1 MAGKVVCIKIGYS
14 VTQVAEMDQDTRNLR
29 IRQSFLFETPEQVID
44 EEGVHV
50 TDEFVEKIKSGMAEN
65 GITSTRVIFTIF
77 SNRVANRD
85 ITLPLVKEKKI
96 QPMLIANS
104 KEYFPVDLTKYQL
117 VYRVISTDK
126 TKKQME
132 LSVFAVP
139 NTIVES
145 YQALAKALQLQLVD
159 LDYYGNSVY
168 QAMMHGMSQELSAT
182 LCIEDNSSMITV
194 IQNGRTVLQRSIGY
208 GIDEAVETLRRS
220 AIMNQGTTYLQAL
233 QTMQKNTCFHSV
245 LKGESEGESISM
257 NPRGES
263 AKDSVTKSLT
273 MLIGNVSRVL
283 DYFTSR
289 HSDIE
294 LKEISLVGLGA
305 ACLGL
310 DQLLGNEL
318 GIPVKVPGKASGWG
332 STGDVY
338 YALMGAT
345 IKPLKFVLEKEEKK
359 KTPEDGESL
368 RTPVLVASLCAGVAV
383 ILCVA
388 GLLMNVVTEHKNNV
402 MKKEIKEKQDVVS
415 VYNEYIQVKEL
426 NDNLLKMDGMT
437 EVPNSAFLDFI
448 AQMEEKMPS
457 DLMVSNLSASAD
469 GITMSVTTKS
479 KESAAEAIM
488 QLRTFDCLGNIEC
501 SGVSEQE
508 DDNGGKQETFDI
520 SVTYDTSASGEDTQ
534 AEEQNADTQSQ
545 KMQSTQQQ

>member
-220 AIMNQGTTYLQAL
+220 AIMNQGTNYLQAL
-233 QTMQKNTCFHSV
+233 QTMQKNTCFHSL

-263 AKDSVTKSLT
+263 TKDSVTKSLT

-318 GIPVKVPGKASGWG
+318 GIPVKVPEKASGWG

-388 GLLMNVVTEHKNNV
+388 GLLMNVFTAASNRS
-402 MKKEIKEKQDVVS
+402 MKKQIEDKKDAIT
-415 VYNEYIQVKEL
+415 VYNEYIQSKALYDGLTKMGDMTKE
-426 NDNLLKMDGMT
+426 
-437 EVPNSAFLDFI
+437 PNSDFLNFLR
-448 AQMEEKMPS
+448 QMEENMPS
-457 DLMVSNLSASAD
+457 DLLVSKLTASAQ
-469 GITMSVTTKS
+469 GITMSVETKT

-488 QLRTFDCLGNIEC
+488 QLRTFDCLGVIDCSEVKENIND
-501 SGVSEQE
+501 SGEKAE
-508 DDNGGKQETFDI
+508 LFDI
-520 SVTYDTSASGEDTQ
+520 TVTYDNTSETETQ
-534 AEEQNADTQSQ
+534 EQPAEQETAQE
-545 KMQSTQQQ
+545 

>member
-50 TDEFVEKIKSGMAEN
+50 TDEFVEKIKRGMAEN

-233 QTMQKNTCFHSV
+233 QTMQKNTCFHSL

-318 GIPVKVPGKASGWG
+318 GIPVKVPEKASGWG

-520 SVTYDTSASGEDTQ
+520 SVTYDTSTSGEDTQ
-534 AEEQNADTQSQ
+534 TGEQNADTQSQ

>member
-194 IQNGRTVLQRSIGY
+194 IQNDRTVLQRSIGY

-220 AIMNQGTTYLQAL
+220 AIMNQGTTYFQAL
-233 QTMQKNTCFHSV
+233 QTMQKNTCFHSL

-318 GIPVKVPGKASGWG
+318 GIPVKVPEKASGWG

-388 GLLMNVVTEHKNNV
+388 GLLMNVATEHKNNV

-534 AEEQNADTQSQ
+534 TGEQNADTQSQ

>member
-29 IRQSFLFETPEQVID
+29 IRQNFLFETPEQVID

-220 AIMNQGTTYLQAL
+220 PIMNQGTTYLQAL

-388 GLLMNVVTEHKNNV
+388 GLLMNVFTAASNRS
-402 MKKEIKEKQDVVS
+402 MKKQIEDKKDAIT
-415 VYNEYIQVKEL
+415 VYNEYIQSKALYDGLTKMGDMTKE
-426 NDNLLKMDGMT
+426 
-437 EVPNSAFLDFI
+437 PNSDFLNFLR
-448 AQMEEKMPS
+448 QMEEKMPS
-457 DLMVSNLSASAD
+457 DLLVSKFTASAQ
-469 GITMSVTTKS
+469 GITMSVETKT

-488 QLRTFDCLGNIEC
+488 QLRTFDCLGVIDCSEVKENIND
-501 SGVSEQE
+501 SGEKSEL
-508 DDNGGKQETFDI
+508 FDI
-520 SVTYDTSASGEDTQ
+520 TVTYDNTSETETQ
-534 AEEQNADTQSQ
+534 EQPAEQETTQE
-545 KMQSTQQQ
+545 

>member
-50 TDEFVEKIKSGMAEN
+50 TDEFVEKIKSGMTEN

-145 YQALAKALQLQLVD
+145 YQALAKTLQLQLVD

-233 QTMQKNTCFHSV
+233 QTMQKNTCFHSL

-257 NPRGES
+257 NPRGGS

-305 ACLGL
+305 ACLEL

-388 GLLMNVVTEHKNNV
+388 GLLMNVFTAASNRS
-402 MKKEIKEKQDVVS
+402 MKKQIEDKKDAIT
-415 VYNEYIQVKEL
+415 VYNEYIQSKALYDGLTKMGDMTKE
-426 NDNLLKMDGMT
+426 
-437 EVPNSAFLDFI
+437 PNSDFLNFLR
-448 AQMEEKMPS
+448 QMEEKMPS
-457 DLMVSNLSASAD
+457 DLLVSKLTASAQ
-469 GITMSVTTKS
+469 GITMSVETKT

-488 QLRTFDCLGNIEC
+488 QLRTFDCLGVIDCSEVKENIND
-501 SGVSEQE
+501 SGEKAE
-508 DDNGGKQETFDI
+508 LFDI
-520 SVTYDTSASGEDTQ
+520 TVTYDNTSETETQ
-534 AEEQNADTQSQ
+534 EQPAEQETTQE
-545 KMQSTQQQ
+545 

>member
-65 GITSTRVIFTIF
+65 GITTTRVIFTIF

-233 QTMQKNTCFHSV
+233 QTMQKNTCFHSL

-388 GLLMNVVTEHKNNV
+388 GLLMNVFTAASNRS
-402 MKKEIKEKQDVVS
+402 MKKQIEDKKDAIT
-415 VYNEYIQVKEL
+415 VYNEYIQSKALYDGLTKMGDMTKE
-426 NDNLLKMDGMT
+426 
-437 EVPNSAFLDFI
+437 PNSDFLNFLR
-448 AQMEEKMPS
+448 QMEENMPS
-457 DLMVSNLSASAD
+457 DLLVSKLTASAR
-469 GITMSVTTKS
+469 GITMSVETKT

-488 QLRTFDCLGNIEC
+488 QLRTFDCLGVIDCSEVKENIND
-501 SGVSEQE
+501 SGEKAE
-508 DDNGGKQETFDI
+508 LFDI
-520 SVTYDTSASGEDTQ
+520 TVTYDNTSETETQ
-534 AEEQNADTQSQ
+534 EQPAEQETAQE
-545 KMQSTQQQ
+545 

>member
-388 GLLMNVVTEHKNNV
+388 GLLMNVFTAASNRS
-402 MKKEIKEKQDVVS
+402 MKKQIEDKKDVIT
-415 VYNEYIQVKEL
+415 VYNEYIQSKALYDGLTKMLDMTKE
-426 NDNLLKMDGMT
+426 
-437 EVPNSAFLDFI
+437 PNSDFLNFLR
-448 AQMEEKMPS
+448 QMEEKMPS
-457 DLMVSNLSASAD
+457 DLLVSKLTASAQ
-469 GITMSVTTKS
+469 GITMSVETKT

-488 QLRTFDCLGNIEC
+488 QLRTFDCLGVIDCSEVKENIND
-501 SGVSEQE
+501 SGEKSEL
-508 DDNGGKQETFDI
+508 FDI
-520 SVTYDTSASGEDTQ
+520 TVTYDNTSETETQ
-534 AEEQNADTQSQ
+534 EQPAEQETTQE
-545 KMQSTQQQ
+545 

>member
-29 IRQSFLFETPEQVID
+29 IRQNFLFETPEQVID

-233 QTMQKNTCFHSV
+233 QTMQKNTCFHSL

-263 AKDSVTKSLT
+263 TKDSVTKSLT

-318 GIPVKVPGKASGWG
+318 GIPVKVPEKASGWG

-338 YALMGAT
+338 YALVGAT

-388 GLLMNVVTEHKNNV
+388 GLLMNVFTAASNRS
-402 MKKEIKEKQDVVS
+402 MKKQIEDKKDAIT
-415 VYNEYIQVKEL
+415 VYNEYIQSKALYDGLTKMGDMTKE
-426 NDNLLKMDGMT
+426 
-437 EVPNSAFLDFI
+437 PNSDFLNFLR
-448 AQMEEKMPS
+448 QMEEKMPS
-457 DLMVSNLSASAD
+457 DLLVSKLTASAQ
-469 GITMSVTTKS
+469 GITMSVETKT

-488 QLRTFDCLGNIEC
+488 QLRTFDCLGVIDCSEVKENING
-501 SGVSEQE
+501 SGEKSEL
-508 DDNGGKQETFDI
+508 FDI
-520 SVTYDTSASGEDTQ
+520 TVTYDNTSETETQ
-534 AEEQNADTQSQ
+534 EQPAEQETAQE
-545 KMQSTQQQ
+545 

>member
-85 ITLPLVKEKKI
+85 ITLPLVREKKI

-233 QTMQKNTCFHSV
+233 QTMQKNTCFHSL

-359 KTPEDGESL
+359 KTSEDGESL

-388 GLLMNVVTEHKNNV
+388 GLLMNVFTAASNRS
-402 MKKEIKEKQDVVS
+402 MKKQIEDKKDVIT
-415 VYNEYIQVKEL
+415 VYNEYIQSKALYDGLTKMGDMTKE
-426 NDNLLKMDGMT
+426 
-437 EVPNSAFLDFI
+437 PNSDFLNFLR
-448 AQMEEKMPS
+448 QMEEKMPS
-457 DLMVSNLSASAD
+457 DLLVSKLTASAQ
-469 GITMSVTTKS
+469 GITMSVETKT

-488 QLRTFDCLGNIEC
+488 QLRTFDCLGVIDCSEVKENIND
-501 SGVSEQE
+501 SGEKSEL
-508 DDNGGKQETFDI
+508 FDI
-520 SVTYDTSASGEDTQ
+520 TVTYDNTSETETQ
-534 AEEQNADTQSQ
+534 EQPAEQETTQE
-545 KMQSTQQQ
+545 

>member
-233 QTMQKNTCFHSV
+233 QTMQKNTCFHSL

-318 GIPVKVPGKASGWG
+318 GIPVKVPEKASGWG

-534 AEEQNADTQSQ
+534 TGEQNADTQSQ

>member
-233 QTMQKNTCFHSV
+233 QTMQKNICFHSL

-318 GIPVKVPGKASGWG
+318 GIPVKVPEKASGWG

-534 AEEQNADTQSQ
+534 AGEQNADTQSQ

>member
-29 IRQSFLFETPEQVID
+29 IRQNFLFETPEQVID

-233 QTMQKNTCFHSV
+233 QTMQKNTCFHSL

-338 YALMGAT
+338 YALVGAT

-388 GLLMNVVTEHKNNV
+388 GLLMNVFTAASNRS
-402 MKKEIKEKQDVVS
+402 MKKQIEDKKDAIT
-415 VYNEYIQVKEL
+415 VYNEYIQSKALYDGLTKMGDMTKE
-426 NDNLLKMDGMT
+426 
-437 EVPNSAFLDFI
+437 PNSDFLNFLR
-448 AQMEEKMPS
+448 QMEEKMPS
-457 DLMVSNLSASAD
+457 DLLVSKLTASAQ
-469 GITMSVTTKS
+469 GITMSVETKT

-488 QLRTFDCLGNIEC
+488 QLRTFDCLGVIDCSEVKENING
-501 SGVSEQE
+501 SGEKSEL
-508 DDNGGKQETFDI
+508 FDI
-520 SVTYDTSASGEDTQ
+520 TVTYDNTSETETQ
-534 AEEQNADTQSQ
+534 EQPAEQETAQE
-545 KMQSTQQQ
+545 

>member
-220 AIMNQGTTYLQAL
+220 AIMNQGTNYLQAL
-233 QTMQKNTCFHSV
+233 QTMQKNTCFHSL

-263 AKDSVTKSLT
+263 TKDSVTKSLT

-318 GIPVKVPGKASGWG
+318 GIPVKVPEKASGWG

-534 AEEQNADTQSQ
+534 TGEQNADTQSQ

>member
-65 GITSTRVIFTIF
+65 GITTTRVIFTIF

-233 QTMQKNTCFHSV
+233 QTMQKNTCFHSL

-388 GLLMNVVTEHKNNV
+388 GLLMNVFTAASNRS
-402 MKKEIKEKQDVVS
+402 MKKQIEDKKDAIT
-415 VYNEYIQVKEL
+415 VYNEYIQSKALYDGLTKMGDMTKE
-426 NDNLLKMDGMT
+426 
-437 EVPNSAFLDFI
+437 PNSDFLNFLR
-448 AQMEEKMPS
+448 QMEENMPS
-457 DLMVSNLSASAD
+457 DLLVSKLTASAQ
-469 GITMSVTTKS
+469 GITMSVETKT

-488 QLRTFDCLGNIEC
+488 QLRTFDCLGVIDCSEVKENIND
-501 SGVSEQE
+501 SGEKAE
-508 DDNGGKQETFDI
+508 LFDI
-520 SVTYDTSASGEDTQ
+520 TVTYDNTSETETQ
-534 AEEQNADTQSQ
+534 EQPAEQETAQE
-545 KMQSTQQQ
+545 

>member
-233 QTMQKNTCFHSV
+233 QTMQKNTCFHSL

-318 GIPVKVPGKASGWG
+318 GIPVKVPEKASGWG

-368 RTPVLVASLCAGVAV
+368 RTPVLVASLCTGVAV

-426 NDNLLKMDGMT
+426 NDKLSEMDGMT

-534 AEEQNADTQSQ
+534 DGEQNADTQSQ
-545 KMQSTQQQ
+545 EMQSTQQQ

>member
-233 QTMQKNTCFHSV
+233 QTMQKNTCFHSL

-318 GIPVKVPGKASGWG
+318 GIPVKVPEKASGWG

>member
-50 TDEFVEKIKSGMAEN
+50 TDEFVEKIKSGMEKN

-220 AIMNQGTTYLQAL
+220 AIMNQGTTYFQAL

-332 STGDVY
+332 STGDIY

-520 SVTYDTSASGEDTQ
+520 SVTYDTSALGEDTQ

>member
-233 QTMQKNTCFHSV
+233 QTMQKNTCFHSL

-318 GIPVKVPGKASGWG
+318 GIPVKVPGKASEWG

-383 ILCVA
+383 ILCVV

-402 MKKEIKEKQDVVS
+402 IKKEIKEKQDVVS

-534 AEEQNADTQSQ
+534 AGEQNADTQSQ

>member
-50 TDEFVEKIKSGMAEN
+50 TDEFVEKIKSGMTEN

-145 YQALAKALQLQLVD
+145 YQALAKTLQLQLVD

-233 QTMQKNTCFHSV
+233 QTMQKNTCFHSL

-263 AKDSVTKSLT
+263 TKDSVTKSLT

-318 GIPVKVPGKASGWG
+318 GIPVKVPEKASGWG

-426 NDNLLKMDGMT
+426 NDKLSEMDGMT

-534 AEEQNADTQSQ
+534 DGEQNADTQSQ
-545 KMQSTQQQ
+545 EMQSTQQQ

>member
-50 TDEFVEKIKSGMAEN
+50 TDEFVEKIKRGMAEN

-220 AIMNQGTTYLQAL
+220 AIMNQGTTYFQAL

-534 AEEQNADTQSQ
+534 TGEQNADTQSQ

>member
-50 TDEFVEKIKSGMAEN
+50 TDEFVEKIKSGMEKN

-233 QTMQKNTCFHSV
+233 QTMQKNTCFHSL

-263 AKDSVTKSLT
+263 TKDSVTKSLT

-318 GIPVKVPGKASGWG
+318 GISVKVPGKASGWG

-388 GLLMNVVTEHKNNV
+388 GLLMNVFTAASNRS
-402 MKKEIKEKQDVVS
+402 MKKQIEDKKDAIT
-415 VYNEYIQVKEL
+415 VYNEYIQSKALYDGLTKMGDMTKE
-426 NDNLLKMDGMT
+426 
-437 EVPNSAFLDFI
+437 PNSDFLNFLR
-448 AQMEEKMPS
+448 QMEEKMPS
-457 DLMVSNLSASAD
+457 DLLVSKLTASAQ
-469 GITMSVTTKS
+469 GITMSVETKT

-488 QLRTFDCLGNIEC
+488 QLRTFDCLGVIDCSEVKENING
-501 SGVSEQE
+501 SGEKSEL
-508 DDNGGKQETFDI
+508 FDI
-520 SVTYDTSASGEDTQ
+520 TVTYDNTSETETQ
-534 AEEQNADTQSQ
+534 EQPAEQETAQE
-545 KMQSTQQQ
+545 

>member
-233 QTMQKNTCFHSV
+233 QTMQKNTCFHSL

-318 GIPVKVPGKASGWG
+318 GISVKVPGKASGWG

-388 GLLMNVVTEHKNNV
+388 GLLMNVFTAASNRS
-402 MKKEIKEKQDVVS
+402 MKKQIEDKKDAIT
-415 VYNEYIQVKEL
+415 VYNEYIQSKALYDGLTKMGDMTKE
-426 NDNLLKMDGMT
+426 
-437 EVPNSAFLDFI
+437 PNSDFLNFLR
-448 AQMEEKMPS
+448 QMEEKMPS
-457 DLMVSNLSASAD
+457 DLLVSKLTASAQ
-469 GITMSVTTKS
+469 GITMSVETKT

-488 QLRTFDCLGNIEC
+488 QLRTFDCLGVIDCSEVKENING
-501 SGVSEQE
+501 SGEKSEL
-508 DDNGGKQETFDI
+508 FDI
-520 SVTYDTSASGEDTQ
+520 TVTYDNTSETETQ
-534 AEEQNADTQSQ
+534 EQPAEQETAQE
-545 KMQSTQQQ
+545 

>member
-220 AIMNQGTTYLQAL
+220 AIMNQGTTYFQAL

-332 STGDVY
+332 STGDIY

-388 GLLMNVVTEHKNNV
+388 GLLMNVFTAASNRS
-402 MKKEIKEKQDVVS
+402 MKKQIEDKKDAIT
-415 VYNEYIQVKEL
+415 VYNEYIQSKALYDGLTKMGDMTKE
-426 NDNLLKMDGMT
+426 
-437 EVPNSAFLDFI
+437 PNSDFLNFLR
-448 AQMEEKMPS
+448 QMEEKMPS
-457 DLMVSNLSASAD
+457 DLLVSKLTASAQ
-469 GITMSVTTKS
+469 GITMSVETKT

-488 QLRTFDCLGNIEC
+488 QLRTFDCLGVIDCSEVKENING
-501 SGVSEQE
+501 SGEKSEL
-508 DDNGGKQETFDI
+508 FDI
-520 SVTYDTSASGEDTQ
+520 TVTYDNTSETETQ
-534 AEEQNADTQSQ
+534 EQPAEQETAQE
-545 KMQSTQQQ
+545 

>member
-220 AIMNQGTTYLQAL
+220 PIMNQGTTYLQAL

-388 GLLMNVVTEHKNNV
+388 GLLMNVFTAASNRS
-402 MKKEIKEKQDVVS
+402 MKKQIEDKKDVIT
-415 VYNEYIQVKEL
+415 VYNEYIQSKALYDGLTKMGDMTKE
-426 NDNLLKMDGMT
+426 
-437 EVPNSAFLDFI
+437 PNSDFLNFLR
-448 AQMEEKMPS
+448 QMEEKMPS
-457 DLMVSNLSASAD
+457 DLLVSKLTASAQ
-469 GITMSVTTKS
+469 GITMSVETKT

-488 QLRTFDCLGNIEC
+488 QLRTFDCLGVIDCSEVKENIND
-501 SGVSEQE
+501 SGEKSEM
-508 DDNGGKQETFDI
+508 FDI
-520 SVTYDTSASGEDTQ
+520 TVTYDNTSETETQ
-534 AEEQNADTQSQ
+534 EQPVEQETTQE
-545 KMQSTQQQ
+545 

>member
-126 TKKQME
+126 TKKQMK

-233 QTMQKNTCFHSV
+233 QTMQKNTCFHSL

-318 GIPVKVPGKASGWG
+318 GIPVKVPEKASGWG

-534 AEEQNADTQSQ
+534 AGEQNADTQSQ

>member
-233 QTMQKNTCFHSV
+233 QTMQKNTCFHSL
-245 LKGESEGESISM
+245 LKGESESESISM

-388 GLLMNVVTEHKNNV
+388 GLLMNVFTAASNRS
-402 MKKEIKEKQDVVS
+402 MKKQIEDKKDVIT
-415 VYNEYIQVKEL
+415 VYNEYIQSKALYDGLTKMGDMTKE
-426 NDNLLKMDGMT
+426 
-437 EVPNSAFLDFI
+437 PNSDFLNFLR
-448 AQMEEKMPS
+448 QMEEKMPS
-457 DLMVSNLSASAD
+457 DLLVSKLTASAQ
-469 GITMSVTTKS
+469 GITMSVETKT

-488 QLRTFDCLGNIEC
+488 QLRTFDCLGVIDCSEVKENIND
-501 SGVSEQE
+501 SGEKSEL
-508 DDNGGKQETFDI
+508 FDI
-520 SVTYDTSASGEDTQ
+520 TVTYDNTSETETQ
-534 AEEQNADTQSQ
+534 EQPAEQETTQE
-545 KMQSTQQQ
+545 